1 MVARDKK
8 KACIRCGILR
18 EPQKGRLLCPDC
30 RLVLSTAERALWL
43 DDEPAVESY
52 HEKEVA

>member
-8 KACIRCGILR
+8 RACIRCGILR
-18 EPQKGRLLCPDC
+18 EPQKGRVLCPDC
-30 RLVLSTAERALWL
+30 RLVLSTAERAIWL
-43 DDEPAVESY
+43 DEEPAVESY